1 MKFSA
6 KPVKGTFDVLPEDM
20 ELRNWVRNVI
30 SNAYLSRG
38 YTQIETPCIEN
49 LDLLTNSEGGENLSL
64 LFKILKRG
72 NKLDFNDLSENALCD
87 LGLRFDLTLPLS
99 RFYANNRNELPM
111 PFKAFQT
118 GYVWR
123 AERPQKGRFRQFTQ
137 CDIDIIGDKTIYAE
151 IDLML
156 TVPKALYDLGFRNF
170 TIKIN
175 DRRLL
180 KELVLAA
187 GFTESQFDTVCISL
201 DKTDKIGT
209 SGVISDLQT
218 KGFEDDTIRQLIS
231 SLEIDLENFDSPYA
245 RDLKKIMDVT
255 AKYYSILFD
264 PTLVRGMGYYTG
276 PIFEVVSDEFKGSI
290 AGGGRY
296 DNLLSKFQNESV
308 PAVGFAIGF
317 ERIVAILKERGFT
330 IPKRDKR
337 KIALIVLDE
346 TFTDKAIALSES
358 LIAQE
363 NIAAIHYVNKKKLG
377 KKIEAL
383 EKEGYEKIQIVDE
396 NTTEESF
403 KSI

>member
-6 KPVKGTFDVLPEDM
+6 KPVKGTFDVLPGDM

-72 NKLDFNDLSENALCD
+72 EKLDFQELSENSLCD

-156 TVPKALYDLGFRNF
+156 TVPKALYDLGFKNF

-180 KELVLAA
+180 KQLVLAA
-187 GFTESQFDTVCISL
+187 GFEESQFDTVCITL

-209 SGVISDLQT
+209 EGVINDLQS
-218 KGFEDDTIRQLIS
+218 KGFENDKIQQLLT
-231 SLEIDLENFDSPYA
+231 SLETDLGSFDSSYA
-245 RDLKKIMDVT
+245 QDLKKIIDT
-255 AKYYSILFD
+255 TGKYYSIIFD

-276 PIFEVVSDEFKGSI
+276 PIFEIVSDEFKGSI

-296 DNLLSKFQNESV
+296 DNLLSKFQNESI
-308 PAVGFAIGF
+308 PAVGFSIGF
-317 ERIVAILKERGFT
+317 ERIIGILKERGFT
-330 IPKRDKR
+330 IPNQKR
-337 KIALIVLDE
+337 KIALVVLDE
-346 TFTDKAIALSES
+346 MFAEKAIDLSES
-358 LIAQE
+358 LICQG
-363 NIAAIHYVNKKKLG
+363 NIVVIHYLNKKKLG
-377 KKIEAL
+377 KKMDVL
-383 EKEGYEKIQIVDE
+383 EKDGYEIIQIVDAE
-396 NTTEESF
+396 TTEDSF
-403 KSI
+403 RKQ

>member
-6 KPVKGTFDVLPEDM
+6 KPVKGTFDVLPGDM

-72 NKLDFNDLSENALCD
+72 EKLDFQELSENSLCD

-156 TVPKALYDLGFRNF
+156 TVPKALYDLGFKNF

-180 KELVLAA
+180 KQLILAA
-187 GFTESQFDTVCISL
+187 GFDESQFDTVCITL

-209 SGVISDLQT
+209 EGVINDLQS
-218 KGFEDDTIRQLIS
+218 KGFENDKIQQLLT
-231 SLEIDLENFDSPYA
+231 SLETDLGSFDSPYA
-245 RDLKKIMDVT
+245 QDLKKIIDT
-255 AKYYSILFD
+255 TGKYYSIIFD

-276 PIFEVVSDEFKGSI
+276 PIFEIVSDEFKGSI

-296 DNLLSKFQNESV
+296 DNLLSKFQNESI
-308 PAVGFAIGF
+308 PAVGFSIGF
-317 ERIVAILKERGFT
+317 ERIIGILKERGFT
-330 IPKRDKR
+330 IPNQKR
-337 KIALIVLDE
+337 KIALVVLDE
-346 TFTDKAIALSES
+346 MFAEKAIDLSES
-358 LIAQE
+358 LIAQG
-363 NIAAIHYVNKKKLG
+363 NIVVIHYLNKKKLG
-377 KKIEAL
+377 KKMDAL
-383 EKEGYEKIQIVDE
+383 EKDGYEIIQIVDE
-396 NTTEESF
+396 ETTEVSF
-403 KSI
+403 RME

>member
-6 KPVKGTFDVLPEDM
+6 KPVKGTFDVLPGDM

-72 NKLDFNDLSENALCD
+72 EKLDFQELSENSLCD

-137 CDIDIIGDKTIYAE
+137 CDIDIIGDKTLYAE

-156 TVPKALYDLGFRNF
+156 TVPKALYDLGFKNF

-180 KELVLAA
+180 KQLVLAA
-187 GFTESQFDTVCISL
+187 GFEESQFDTVCITL

-209 SGVISDLQT
+209 EGVINDLQS
-218 KGFEDDTIRQLIS
+218 KGFENDKIQQLLT
-231 SLEIDLENFDSPYA
+231 SLETDLGSFDSTYA
-245 RDLKKIMDVT
+245 QDLKKIIDT
-255 AKYYSILFD
+255 TGKYYSIIFD

-276 PIFEVVSDEFKGSI
+276 PIFEIVSDEFKGSI

-296 DNLLSKFQNESV
+296 DNLLSKFQNESI
-308 PAVGFAIGF
+308 PAVGFSIGF
-317 ERIVAILKERGFT
+317 ERIIGILKERGFT
-330 IPKRDKR
+330 IPNQKR
-337 KIALIVLDE
+337 KIALVVLDE
-346 TFTDKAIALSES
+346 MFAEKAIDLSES
-358 LIAQE
+358 LIDQG
-363 NIAAIHYVNKKKLG
+363 NIVVIHYLNKKKLG
-377 KKIEAL
+377 KKMDAL
-383 EKEGYEKIQIVDE
+383 EKDGYEIIQIVDAE
-396 NTTEESF
+396 TTDESF
-403 KSI
+403 RME